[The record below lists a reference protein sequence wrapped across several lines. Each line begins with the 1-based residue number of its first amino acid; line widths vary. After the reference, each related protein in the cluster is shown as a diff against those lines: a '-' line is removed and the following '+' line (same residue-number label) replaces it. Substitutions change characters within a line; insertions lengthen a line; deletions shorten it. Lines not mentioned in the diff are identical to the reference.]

1 MSVPAARGAL
11 IVLAS
16 TLAAV
21 VVQGPAWAQSSKS
34 SKGRGSD
41 QIYTC
46 VDSKGRKL
54 TSDRPMIE
62 CLDREHRVLNRDGS
76 MKTVLPPSM
85 TAEER
90 AVLED
95 AQRRKRVEEE
105 QRKETIRHDRN
116 LLARFPNRSAHDKAR
131 ESALD
136 NLSASIKLSEKRL
149 DQLRK
154 DLKPLND
161 EAEFYVGK
169 ELPGRLRAQFDY
181 VQVATEAQNTLL
193 QNQQAEMVRINTRY
207 DEELVRLEKLWAGAQ
222 PGSVGSVPLAD
233 GR

>member
-1 MSVPAARGAL
+1 MPAPVVHGAL
-11 IVLAS
+11 IVLACAAAS
-16 TLAAV
+16 LLAP
-21 VVQGPAWAQSSKS
+21 GSAWAQSSKS
-34 SKGRGSD
+34 GKSRGSD

-46 VDSKGRKL
+46 VDAKGRKL

-105 QRKETIRHDRN
+105 QRKETVRHDRN
-116 LLARFPNRSAHDKAR
+116 LLARFPNRAAHDKAR

-136 NLSASIKLSEKRL
+136 NLRASIKLSEKRL

-193 QNQQAEMVRINTRY
+193 QNQQAELVRINARY

-222 PGSVGSVPLAD
+222 PGSVGAVPVAD